1 MKISTKITDE
11 KAVEQRF
18 HNSID
23 IKIRKMP
30 QFSQANWIDSDIWL
44 MIRHTHFFCLT
55 WAAQLKFSIGSYYLY
70 GRYVFFWIQTKRT
83 LCYLVRYLRRV
94 HHYACVAWS
103 IIVSKMVYSCFVHL
117 KNGRPAYF
125 QGSFKIRTRKIR

>member
-11 KAVEQRF
+11 KAVEHRL
-18 HNSID
+18 HNSIY
-23 IKIRKMP
+23 IKIRKML

-55 WAAQLKFSIGSYYLY
+55 WAAQLKFSIGSYYLH
-70 GRYVFFWIQTKRT
+70 GRYVFLYPNETNALLSCTMFASSSS
-83 LCYLVRYLRRV
+83 LCLRRMEY
-94 HHYACVAWS
+94 HCFENG
-103 IIVSKMVYSCFVHL
+103 SCFVHL